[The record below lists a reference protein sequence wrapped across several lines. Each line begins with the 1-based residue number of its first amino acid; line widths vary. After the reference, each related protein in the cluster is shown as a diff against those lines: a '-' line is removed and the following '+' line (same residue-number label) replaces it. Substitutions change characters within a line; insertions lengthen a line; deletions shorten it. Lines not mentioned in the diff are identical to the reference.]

1 MKNKD
6 KFPKAAKAAAAP
18 TPEPVITEPV
28 WAPTWKWHLTT
39 LAIIYVCLTGA
50 YFSVSYFLSHVP
62 PPYKLRE
69 IPKELTPWLK
79 K

>member
-1 MKNKD
+1 MKQKNKD
-6 KFPKAAKAAAAP
+6 KVAQQAKTPPAAP
-18 TPEPVITEPV
+18 VIAEPM
-28 WAPTWKWHLTT
+28 WSPTWKWHART
-39 LAIIYVCLTGA
+39 LGIIYVCLVIV
-50 YFSVSYFLSHVP
+50 YFSISTFLSRVP